1 MLTLCIDTA
10 YKYLTVCLIKDNE
23 LLSSISNECFKRQSE
38 ENFVALDE
46 LFKNSG
52 IKKEDV
58 DSLCITSGP
67 GSYTGVRIA
76 MTIGKVFCKVNNISL
91 YKISTLRLYAGN
103 KEKTMVVMDARAN
116 RAYVAI
122 YDKKECIL
130 KDCIKELNDIDTKDY
145 NVVLD
150 GKLVG
155 KENITPDIPRCF
167 LDTKD
172 YWEKVDEINFLSPDY
187 LKESNEYYR

>member
-10 YKYLTVCLIKDNE
+10 YKYLTVCLIRDNE
-23 LLSSISNECFKRQSE
+23 LLTSISNECFKRQSE
-38 ENFVALDE
+38 EIFVALDE
-46 LFKNSG
+46 LFNKSN

-76 MTIGKVFCKVNNISL
+76 MTIGKVFCEVKDISL

-103 KEKTMVVMDARAN
+103 KEKTMVIMDARAN
-116 RAYVAI
+116 RAYVAV

-130 KDCIKELNDIDTKDY
+130 KDCIKELKDIDAKDY
-145 NVVLD
+145 DVVLD
-150 GKLVG
+150 GSLIG
-155 KENITPDIPRCF
+155 KENKMPDIPKCF

-172 YWEKVDEINFLSPDY
+172 SWEKVEEINFLAPDY

>member
-10 YKYLTVCLIKDNE
+10 YKYLTVCLIKDNK
-23 LLSSISNECFKRQSE
+23 LLASISNECFKRQSE
-38 ENFVALDE
+38 EIFVALDE
-46 LFKNSG
+46 LFKKSD
-52 IKKEDV
+52 IKKEDI

-76 MTIGKVFCKVNNISL
+76 MTIGKVYSEVNNISL

-116 RAYVAI
+116 RAYVAV

-130 KDCIKELNDIDTKDY
+130 KDCIKELKDIDTKDY
-145 NVVLD
+145 DVILD
-150 GKLVG
+150 GELVG
-155 KENITPDIPRCF
+155 KENKMPDIPKCF
-167 LDTKD
+167 LDTKEA
-172 YWEKVDEINFLSPDY
+172 WEKVEEINFLAPDY